1 MGMTRDVGVHP
12 AQLLK
17 LTVSKFSHSFYMV
30 ITLQNLK
37 LLISLLFLSHSTLSK
52 FYQLAIW
59 NLFALVIKFFF
70 FFLEIIRN
78 YASIIITTINNIS
91 LLVPRSVICFG
102 YFMPMS
108 YGVNKR
114 APTIVSPHTPSPNQ
128 VFTGFFHCITRNTL
142 SIFFLL

>member
-1 MGMTRDVGVHP
+1 MTRDVGVHP

-17 LTVSKFSHSFYMV
+17 PTVSKFSHSFYMV

-37 LLISLLFLSHSTLSK
+37 LLISLLFLSHSTISK

-59 NLFALVIKFFF
+59 NLFALVIKIN

-78 YASIIITTINNIS
+78 YASIIITMINNIS
-91 LLVPRSVICFG
+91 VLVPHSVICFG

-128 VFTGFFHCITRNTL
+128 VFTGFVRCITRNTL

>member
-1 MGMTRDVGVHP
+1 MTRDVGVHP
-12 AQLLK
+12 VQLLK
-17 LTVSKFSHSFYMV
+17 PTVSKFSHSFYMV

-37 LLISLLFLSHSTLSK
+37 LLISLLFLSHSTISK

-59 NLFALVIKFFF
+59 NLFALVIKIFFF
-70 FFLEIIRN
+70 VLEIIRN
-78 YASIIITTINNIS
+78 YASIIITMINNIS

-108 YGVNKR
+108 YGVNKG

-128 VFTGFFHCITRNTL
+128 VFTGFVHCITRNTL